1 MNIISNLKEIS
12 QCQKVLEIEVPSQR
26 VESKKEKIIK
36 RYINRVKVRG
46 FRPGKAPKDLIKR
59 LYNDEIRSDLIN
71 ELIPEVLNEVFK
83 EKKISPLDSPVVKEI
98 NYEEGKPLTF
108 SVFFEI
114 LPDFDV
120 ENYKGIEVEKKKI
133 GVKKEEVER
142 YLKSLQERHAEFIPS
157 KRKTVQEGDYIIVEV
172 KGKYLNEEKNLPA
185 EKITVIAGHPSND
198 PVFNENLIGMKINE
212 EKSFSISY
220 PDNYED
226 SKLAGKRI
234 EYYVKVLNIKEK
246 KLPEIND
253 DFAKSLGEYN
263 NLDDLKKDIKE
274 KIKREKD
281 RLAKEEMAGEILE
294 KISKKMD
301 FEVPKILVDTQIR
314 TMMREEGLNERKLN
328 EKEMK
333 DLFEKLR
340 PEAEK
345 RVKHYLILRKIS
357 KKENIQ
363 VKEEEIDE
371 EIKKLA
377 EINNIPYS
385 IMRKEMEKEDKIEDL
400 RLNLLIRKTVDFLL
414 KEAIIKSRV

>member
-1 MNIISNLKEIS
+1 MNIVSNLKEIS
-12 QCQKVLEIEVPSQR
+12 QCQKVLEIEIPPQR

-36 RYINRVKVRG
+36 RYINRVKIKG

-83 EKKISPLDSPVVKEI
+83 EKKINPLDSPVVKEI

-114 LPDFDV
+114 LPEFDV

-133 GVKKEEVER
+133 GVKKEEVEN
-142 YLKSLQERHAEFIPS
+142 YLKNLQERHAEFIPS
-157 KRKTVQEGDYIIVEV
+157 KRKTVRKGDYVIVEV
-172 KGKYLNEEKNLPA
+172 RGKYLDKERSLPA
-185 EKITVIAGHPSND
+185 EKITVIAGHSSND

-212 EKSFSISY
+212 EKNFIINY
-220 PDNYED
+220 PANYED
-226 SKLAGKRI
+226 SKLAGKKI
-234 EYYVKVLNIKEK
+234 EYYIKVLNIKEK

-253 DFAKSLGEYN
+253 DFAKSIGEYN

-274 KIKREKD
+274 KIKREKE
-281 RLAKEEMAGEILE
+281 RLAKDEMAREILE
-294 KISKKMD
+294 KISEKVD

-314 TMMREEGLNERKLN
+314 TMIRDKGLNEKTLN
-328 EKEMK
+328 EKEIK
-333 DLFEKLR
+333 ELFDKLR
-340 PEAEK
+340 PEAER

-363 VKEEEIDE
+363 VKEKEIDE
-371 EIKKLA
+371 EIRELA

-385 IMRKEMEKEDKIEDL
+385 IMKKEMEKKDKIEDL
-400 RLNLLIRKTVDFLL
+400 RLNLLMRKTVDFLL

>member
-12 QCQKVLEIEVPSQR
+12 QCQKVLEIEVLSQR
-26 VESKKEKIIK
+26 VESKKEEIIK
-36 RYINRVKVRG
+36 RYINRVKIRG

-83 EKKISPLDSPVVKEI
+83 EKRISPLDSPVVKEI
-98 NYEEGKPLTF
+98 NYEEGKPFTF

-120 ENYKGIEVEKKKI
+120 ENYKGIEVEKRKI

-157 KRKTVQEGDYIIVEV
+157 KRKTVQKGDYIIVEV

-274 KIKREKD
+274 KIKKEKD

-363 VKEEEIDE
+363 VKEEEIDK

-377 EINNIPYS
+377 EINKIPYS
-385 IMRKEMEKEDKIEDL
+385 IMKKEMEKEDRIEDL